1 MWYVDVF
8 DILFLKEKD
17 HLHGVRVSYL
27 WVVGKTD
34 LATLTYQE
42 AQHDSIPCLT
52 FFLLVA
58 GFCLA

>member
-17 HLHGVRVSYL
+17 HLHGVQVSYL
-27 WVVGKTD
+27 WVVGK
-34 LATLTYQE
+34 TLTYQE

-52 FFLLVA
+52 FFLVVA